1 MNIAG
6 SGPSVFA
13 LADKYEVAHHAES
26 IMKKHFDDL
35 GIGYESFVVKVS
47 NKGAKLVA

>member
-13 LADKYEVAHHAES
+13 LADRGDIAEKAGE
-26 IMKKHFDDL
+26 IMREHFDAL
-35 GIGYESFVVKVS
+35 GIEYEAFVVKVS
-47 NKGAKLVA
+47 NKGAKLIA